1 MKNLGDKK
9 SSRIWLPSDGDG
21 RKNVLEKADNKART
35 CKRCLNLDEVIRHIL
50 VLAGKKNFHSMV

>member
-35 CKRCLNLDEVIRHIL
+35 CKRCLSLDEVIRHIL
-50 VLAGKKNFHSMV
+50 V